1 MPLRRL
7 AAGLALLATATLAM
21 AQNPPRL
28 RWLVQDVP
36 PYFSYQGSRAPSRPE
51 ELGQGE
57 VDGFLRLLIQRLPDY
72 RHEFVEASTPRY
84 ESWSRQGETLCSVL
98 HLRRPERLDWL
109 HFTPLYP
116 ALQTRQIHIIV
127 RKEALPRFEQ
137 EGQALQLAELLQR
150 RDLVGLLPRDRS
162 FGPRIDSLLAEQ
174 GPRGPRTIA
183 VTRNTQL
190 LAMLRAKRMDY
201 TLEYPSVVQEFLRQ
215 QGGPADL
222 VRLPLAEGRSTQLAT
237 ASCSRTPEGRQ
248 LIEAIDLA
256 MRQLAQDPQRERLL
270 RSWRGSAMDEA
281 EQHKLLRYLDERAR
295 GGPQIE

>member
-21 AQNPPRL
+21 AQDPPRL

-36 PYFSYQGSRAPSRPE
+36 PYFSYLGSRAPSRPE

-109 HFTPLYP
+109 HFTPLHP
-116 ALQTRQIHIIV
+116 ALQARQIHIIV

-137 EGQALQLAELLQR
+137 DGQALQLAELLQR

-174 GPRGPRTIA
+174 GPRGPHTIA

-237 ASCSRTPEGRQ
+237 ASSSRTPEGRQ

-281 EQHKLLRYLDERAR
+281 EQQKLLRYLDERAR

>member
-7 AAGLALLATATLAM
+7 AAGLALLATAALAM
-21 AQNPPRL
+21 AQDPPRL

-36 PYFSYQGSRAPSRPE
+36 PYFSYLGSRAPSRPE

-98 HLRRPERLDWL
+98 HVRRPERLDWL
-109 HFTPLYP
+109 HFTPLHP
-116 ALQTRQIHIIV
+116 ALQARQIHIIV

-137 EGQALQLAELLQR
+137 DGQALQLAELLQR

-248 LIEAIDLA
+248 LIEVIDLA

-281 EQHKLLRYLDERAR
+281 EQQKLLRYLDERAR

>member
-21 AQNPPRL
+21 AQDPPRL

-36 PYFSYQGSRAPSRPE
+36 PYFSYLGSRAPSRPE

-98 HLRRPERLDWL
+98 HVRRPERLDWL
-109 HFTPLYP
+109 HFTPLHP
-116 ALQTRQIHIIV
+116 ALQARQIHIIV

-137 EGQALQLAELLQR
+137 DGQALQLAELLQR

-248 LIEAIDLA
+248 LIEVIDLA

-281 EQHKLLRYLDERAR
+281 EQQKLLRYLDERAR